1 MHEAQDRAFGR
12 LQTLQMGAAC
22 AGCSALFPTKLR
34 EELAQTEG
42 KATVGR
48 RQLGQPFGEDAP
60 GTAGLITVELPDVQL
75 QDDLDVLN

>member
-1 MHEAQDRAFGR
+1 MHEAQDRPRSR

-22 AGCSALFPTKLR
+22 AGCSAMFPAKLR

-48 RQLGQPFGEDAP
+48 RHLG
-60 GTAGLITVELPDVQL
+60 
-75 QDDLDVLN
+75 